1 MGAEAYGKAYAGG
14 NRGVAVARLAKHR
27 CYGLKKRSEL
37 TTLGLCMYRPAVE
50 VKQNAR
56 PAKQEEATVP
66 STPANGRERRRPIVS
81 LDDQAN
87 SVRMRWCECEL
98 CECRS

>member
-1 MGAEAYGKAYAGG
+1 MYG
-14 NRGVAVARLAKHR
+14 
-27 CYGLKKRSEL
+27 
-37 TTLGLCMYRPAVE
+37 PAVD

-81 LDDQAN
+81 LDDQAK
-87 SVRMRWCECEL
+87 SVREEVV
-98 CECRS
+98 

>member
-1 MGAEAYGKAYAGG
+1 MLRFEEDDRI
-14 NRGVAVARLAKHR
+14 RGHK
-27 CYGLKKRSEL
+27 L
-37 TTLGLCMYRPAVE
+37 TTLGRCMYGPAVD

-81 LDDQAN
+81 LDDQAK
-87 SVRMRWCECEL
+87 SVREEVV
-98 CECRS
+98 